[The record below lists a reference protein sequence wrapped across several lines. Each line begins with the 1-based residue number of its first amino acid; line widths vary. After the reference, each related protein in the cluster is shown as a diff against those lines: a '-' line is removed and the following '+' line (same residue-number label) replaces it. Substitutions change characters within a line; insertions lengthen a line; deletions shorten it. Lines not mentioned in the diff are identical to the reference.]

1 MAKKG
6 DREHI
11 TLACTQCRS
20 RTYHST
26 KNKRN
31 DADRIELRKYCP
43 RCRVHQ
49 AHRETR

>member
-6 DREHI
+6 DRQTL
-11 TLACTQCRS
+11 TLACPDCKARNYT
-20 RTYHST
+20 TY

-43 RCRVHQ
+43 TCRTHT